1 MKSLNQ
7 LNQTNFEA
15 NQSGKNMAK
24 SSQKPHAIMIALPFQ
39 GHINPSVNL
48 VMKLASKGCAIT
60 FVHTEF
66 IHQML
71 SKSQN
76 SSSELDLFAEARE
89 SGLDIRYT
97 TISDGF
103 PVEFDRFL
111 HSNEYWE
118 SMLRDFPAR
127 VDEFVGKI
135 IRSDPQSAYFLIADT
150 YYTWPATIARKHNLV
165 DVSFWTEPALVFSIA
180 YHLDLLRENGHFP
193 CKDNIEENLNYIPG
207 VSSINTRDLMPFLK
221 ESSRTTME
229 QKVVVKIF
237 DVDEQVKKADFILQN
252 TVQELEFE
260 AISALNQKQPI
271 YPIGPI
277 NFSTG
282 FTKPAISQ
290 NLWAQTDTKTW
301 LDSKPSSSVLY
312 VSFGSLVQ
320 TSKQIIQEIAHG
332 LLLSKVSFLW
342 VVRSDIVNSNDTDVL
357 PLGFADDIKDQGLIV
372 QWCNQN
378 MVLSH
383 PAIVG
388 FMTHCG
394 WNSVLESIWCGV
406 PMICYPLSSDQPT
419 NRKLVVDDWKIGIN
433 LCDGELVTR
442 EEVVEKIDNL
452 RSGTISDGLKIEIKK
467 VRTILQKALAVDGSS
482 EKNFD
487 QFIKDLKAKIHVKMQ
502 DISTS

>member
-1 MKSLNQ
+1 
-7 LNQTNFEA
+7 
-15 NQSGKNMAK
+15 MAK

-76 SSSELDLFAEARE
+76 SSSEVDLFAEARK

-97 TISDGF
+97 TIFDGF

-111 HSNEYWE
+111 HSVEYWE
-118 SMLRDFPAR
+118 TMLRDFPAR

-150 YYTWPATIARKHNLV
+150 YYTWPATIARKYNLV
-165 DVSFWTEPALVFSIA
+165 NVSFWTEPALVFSTV

-193 CKDNIEENLNYIPG
+193 CKDNIEENINYIPG
-207 VSSINTRDLMPFLK
+207 VSSINTRDLMPFFK
-221 ESSRTTME
+221 ESSKTTLP
-229 QKVVVKIF
+229 QKVIIKIF
-237 DVDEQVKKADFILQN
+237 DQVKNADFILQN

-260 AISALNQKQPI
+260 AISALNQKQPT
-271 YPIGPI
+271 YAIGPI

-282 FTKPAISQ
+282 STKPATSQ
-290 NLWAQTDTKTW
+290 NLWPETDTKAW
-301 LDSKPSSSVLY
+301 LDSKPTSSVLY

-332 LLLSKVSFLW
+332 LLLCKVSFLW
-342 VVRSDIVNSNDTDVL
+342 VIRSDIVNSNDNDVL
-357 PLGFADDIKDQGLIV
+357 PLGFADDSRDQGLIV

-378 MVLSH
+378 KVLSH
-383 PAIVG
+383 PAIGG
-388 FMTHCG
+388 FLTHCG

-406 PMICYPLSSDQPT
+406 PMICYPLTSDQPT

-433 LCDGELVTR
+433 LCDGESVTR
-442 EEVVEKIDNL
+442 EEFVEKIDKL
-452 RSGTISDGLKIEIKK
+452 RSGTVSDGLRMEIKK
-467 VRTILQKALAVDGSS
+467 IRTILHKALAVDGPS
-482 EKNFD
+482 EKFFD